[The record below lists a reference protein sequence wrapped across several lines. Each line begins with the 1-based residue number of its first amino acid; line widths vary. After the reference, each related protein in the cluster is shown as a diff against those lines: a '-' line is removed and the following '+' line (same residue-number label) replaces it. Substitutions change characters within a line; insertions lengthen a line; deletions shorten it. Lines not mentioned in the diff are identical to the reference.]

1 MLCKSLTRQRLLNS
15 LAALSCHS
23 QRLNRWVEH
32 YTWERFGCKILT
44 RLEPFTTWLAT
55 WLELRDLWFT
65 QLKSPTWE
73 SFWHF
78 RYASQVHIY
87 SRQSR
92 ICCSLPVDTSNSV
105 QIKFTDIKRVYRFEN
120 RGGVNEFRSLNYS
133 MRVLILLKMIYL
145 RFGSNN
151 NSK

>member
-1 MLCKSLTRQRLLNS
+1 
-15 LAALSCHS
+15 
-23 QRLNRWVEH
+23 
-32 YTWERFGCKILT
+32 
-44 RLEPFTTWLAT
+44 
-55 WLELRDLWFT
+55 
-65 QLKSPTWE
+65 
-73 SFWHF
+73 
-78 RYASQVHIY
+78 
-87 SRQSR
+87 
-92 ICCSLPVDTSNSV
+92 VDTSNSV